1 MVQFMLENLKIIK
14 KMEKENIFIKMIHIM
29 MENLLMIYLMEMENI
44 FGTMEKNI
52 KDYLKMV

>member
-1 MVQFMLENLKIIK
+1 
-14 KMEKENIFIKMIHIM
+14 M

>member
-1 MVQFMLENLKIIK
+1 
-14 KMEKENIFIKMIHIM
+14 

-44 FGTMEKNI
+44 FETMEKNI